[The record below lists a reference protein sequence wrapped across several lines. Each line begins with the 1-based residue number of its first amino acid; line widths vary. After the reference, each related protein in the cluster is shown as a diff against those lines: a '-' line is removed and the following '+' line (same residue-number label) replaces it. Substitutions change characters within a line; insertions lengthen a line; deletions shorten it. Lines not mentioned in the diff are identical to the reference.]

1 MNTRNIF
8 GKFSIVSAASICL
21 LGGALAQGQAN
32 RTWVSPSGD
41 DSNNC
46 AAAKPCRTFA
56 GALTKTNS
64 AGEIVVQESG
74 AFGRVTI
81 DKSITIDG
89 GGKYAGIQTS
99 GSAERAITIQAGSSD
114 VVVLRGL
121 TLKGIG
127 LGAHGIYAAASIGA
141 LHVENCAISN
151 FGGGIEPHG
160 TPAVFIQETT
170 IRECGQGVSMIWSG
184 GKALIEHSRLENNGT
199 GLYLLQ
205 GPQVTVRDT
214 VASGNTYSGFQVD
227 WGYLNIEN
235 CAVANNA
242 TGIYSTTVPSPN
254 GPSTV
259 VVSNSVVTN
268 NQYGF
273 RQSGTSTF
281 FSRVNNTLSGNGT
294 DVSGTIT
301 PLAGT

>member
-1 MNTRNIF
+1 MDGRQW
-8 GKFSIVSAASICL
+8 GK
-21 LGGALAQGQAN
+21 
-32 RTWVSPSGD
+32 
-41 DSNNC
+41 
-46 AAAKPCRTFA
+46 
-56 GALTKTNS
+56 
-64 AGEIVVQESG
+64 
-74 AFGRVTI
+74 
-81 DKSITIDG
+81 
-89 GGKYAGIQTS
+89 
-99 GSAERAITIQAGSSD
+99 
-114 VVVLRGL
+114 GL
-121 TLKGIG
+121 TS
-127 LGAHGIYAAASIGA
+127 HGIYASASIGA

-184 GKALIEHSRLENNGT
+184 GKALIEHSRLENNST
-199 GLYLLQ
+199 GLYLL
-205 GPQVTVRDT
+205 GGTQVTVRDT
-214 VASGNTYSGFQVD
+214 VASGNTYYGFEVD
-227 WGYLNIEN
+227 WGDLNIET

-242 TGIYSTTVPSPN
+242 GGIYSTTVPSPS

-268 NQYGF
+268 NQNYGF

-281 FSRVNNTLSGNGT
+281 LSRGNNTVRGNGT